1 MGASIQELLFDQ
13 ITQDDQWYQLVFIT
27 MTQGSLKV
35 SIRCK
40 RLFGHGVPLYGP
52 ALQTGRMELL
62 VEESLTVKVDLTISL
77 DGMVIFEDVGDDA
90 GMEVVGSMKA
100 LKSRINPRKIKDN

>member
-1 MGASIQELLFDQ
+1 
-13 ITQDDQWYQLVFIT
+13 

-40 RLFGHGVPLYGP
+40 RLLGHGAPLCGP

-77 DGMVIFEDVGDDA
+77 DGVVIFEDVGDHA

-100 LKSRINPRKIKDN
+100 LKSRINPRKTKR